1 MPGLLQRAAG
11 AAIAGYGQGIV
22 AEAEAR
28 RKRTLALMKENRA
41 DRRLAV
47 TEAGK
52 DRRARGKTPGSA
64 AAEDAQTLAARKTM
78 FALGLSPQEFRE
90 RRVKPSGFDAL
101 SLGDSTYDPEMDR
114 LAKLAARPLKTKAD
128 PDHRSVLEYLGDL
141 QQAPDEPGG
150 PGEAMPVPDAGAA
163 APPAPVTDADRAAH
177 RDSTRDAAYA
187 GMGQRSAPAGA
198 TAGPSV
204 DGLPVSTMTAEQL
217 DAVFARATSGG
228 LQLTPDQIRALQARE
243 RELSG
248 GR

>member
-28 RKRTLALMKENRA
+28 RKRTLALMKEARA
-41 DRRLAV
+41 DRRLAI

-52 DRRARGKTPGSA
+52 DRRAGMKTPGSA
-64 AAEDAQTLAARKTM
+64 ATEDAQTLAARETM

-90 RRVKPSGFDAL
+90 RRVKPSGFDTL

-141 QQAPDEPGG
+141 QQEPDEPGG
-150 PGEAMPVPDAGAA
+150 TGAETAPVETPGEAGA
-163 APPAPVTDADRAAH
+163 APVTDAQRQAH
-177 RDSTRDAAYA
+177 RDETRDAAYA
-187 GMGQRSAPAGA
+187 GMGA
-198 TAGPSV
+198 TAGVGASV
-204 DGLPVSTMTAEQL
+204 EGVPVSTMTAEQL
-217 DAVFARATSGG
+217 DTVFARATSGG